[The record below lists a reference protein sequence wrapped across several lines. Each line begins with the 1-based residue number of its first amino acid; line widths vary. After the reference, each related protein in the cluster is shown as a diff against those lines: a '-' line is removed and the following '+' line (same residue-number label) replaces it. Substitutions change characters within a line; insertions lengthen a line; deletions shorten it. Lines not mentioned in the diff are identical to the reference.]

1 QRSSPMVVPGQVG
14 WGPSQSRA
22 CPLPSRSLGTH
33 HPEAMLRWLTLA
45 LLWKMYGEGGGKHFS
60 TSSDCEI
67 TGVRVAVG
75 LLGLVKSIQVRC
87 GVSWSAVFGT
97 PGGTTQEFLLQ
108 PGEHIDLIYG
118 SYRMFIRYLVIF
130 TDQGHYATFGKED
143 GNTFTV
149 FPSEQGKVLTGICG
163 QHKPLGLSGLCF
175 EWDYPPEEDWTTVR
189 PTTSARTVPPGV
201 VLASRDVT

>member
-1 QRSSPMVVPGQVG
+1 MDSSPRATGAAWRAASSSGQG
-14 WGPSQSRA
+14 HAPSQPA
-22 CPLPSRSLGTH
+22 WCFPFPPGPLIH
-33 HPEAMLRWLTLA
+33 AE
-45 LLWKMYGEGGGKHFS
+45 MYGEGGGKHFS

-189 PTTSARTVPPGV
+189 PTSQ
-201 VLASRDVT
+201 